1 MSSEFPAG
9 EERTVTYVGGATID
23 GAPIAYIVVLAAVCT
38 ALAFIPF
45 SVIVALGGSFPL
57 SQAIFPLV
65 GWILGPIAGA
75 VASGVGALVGI
86 FVAPHTAGIP
96 AVRIIG
102 AVVASFVAGSMRHG
116 IQKRSSHP
124 LLITIAGV
132 ICLALFGGRAMVQNG
147 VSLWA
152 VTAGAFVDWS
162 ALLLFALPTRRLVAK
177 WITSP
182 KLGSVAAGLG
192 LGTWIAAGIAHL
204 VQGTITYFMYNW
216 PEDVWIT
223 LIPIIPIENLLRCA
237 VGIIVGTGVIAGLRA
252 IGLVKPREAVY

>member
-1 MSSEFPAG
+1 MPNNPPTG

-23 GAPIAYIVVLAAVCT
+23 GAPIAYIVVLSAVCT

-75 VASGVGALVGI
+75 VASGVGALVGV

-96 AVRIIG
+96 AVRVIG

-116 IQKRSSHP
+116 TRRGWWWFP
-124 LLITIAGV
+124 ITVTGV

-147 VSLWA
+147 VGLWA
-152 VTAGAFVDWS
+152 VVAGAFVDWS
-162 ALLLFALPTRRLVAK
+162 ALLLFALPTRTLVSKWISSPNAGLVA
-177 WITSP
+177 T
-182 KLGSVAAGLG
+182 GLG
-192 LGTWIAAGIAHL
+192 LGTWIAAGMSHL
-204 VQGTITYFMYNW
+204 VKGMITYFMYNW
-216 PEDVWIT
+216 PEDVWLT
-223 LIPIIPIENLLRCA
+223 LIPIIPLENLLRVA
-237 VGIIVGTGVIAGLRA
+237 VGITIGTGVIAGLRA